1 MTIFSLSY
9 KHRTPDDDAT
19 TINSVMKA
27 WEGLQVAE
35 DVWILKRNDGCTCR
49 DIISDLQEHISA
61 DNDITVVELK
71 EENNK
76 LMRAFNIIPA
86 H

>member
-9 KHRTPDDDAT
+9 KHRTPDDV
-19 TINSVMKA
+19 TIDGVMKA
-27 WEGLQVAE
+27 WEGQQVAE
-35 DVWILKRNDGCTCR
+35 GVWILKRNDGCTCR

-76 LMRAFNIIPA
+76 PTTAFNIIPA

>member
-19 TINSVMKA
+19 INGVMKA
-27 WEGLQVAE
+27 WESQRVAE
-35 DVWILKRNDGCTCR
+35 GVWILKRNDGCTCR

-61 DNDITVVELK
+61 DNEILVVEIK
-71 EENNK
+71 QK
-76 LMRAFNIIPA
+76 KVS
-86 H
+86 